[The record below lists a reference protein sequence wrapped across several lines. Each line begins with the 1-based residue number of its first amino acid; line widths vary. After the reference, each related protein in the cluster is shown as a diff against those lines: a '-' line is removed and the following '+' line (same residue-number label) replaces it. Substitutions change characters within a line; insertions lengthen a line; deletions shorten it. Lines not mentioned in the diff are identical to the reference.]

1 MLKRN
6 GGFSLGMSVSN
17 AADKLRAGLVNVL
30 VQNRF
35 VQALVAK
42 RWALL
47 LVGMAVLLGRAMI
60 LEELTP
66 FAIAYFAVMYFVR
79 KDLLPWVGVSLFI
92 GSLFAAN
99 PHTGLIVTEMIVFL
113 LLQKGVEKFERS
125 DISLAPVL
133 VFLSAFLVQLFSALV
148 HTDLT
153 WYAVM
158 MVGVE
163 SVLSFVLTLIFVQA
177 LPVFTV
183 SRKSYHLKH
192 EEVICLIILLAS
204 VMTGTVGWQIGPVT
218 VEHVL
223 SRYLILLFA
232 LVGGAPLGASV
243 GVITGLILSLA
254 NANAIYQM
262 SLLAFS
268 GMLAGLLKE
277 GKRGAVAFGMLV
289 GSSILSFYIGSG
301 ANVVGSTW
309 ESLAAIALFL
319 LTPRSVVH
327 MLAKYVPGTQEN
339 LKSQQDY
346 VRRVRDL
353 TASRVEQFSEVFR
366 QLARSFKQVTA
377 EAQTIQKEEEV
388 GHFMNEVAKKTCET
402 CHKRKLCWDERF
414 YQTYKY
420 MTDMMTEIEVR
431 DGTQFEASAAAGM
444 ASGKQVKLEGMT
456 RKDIRPE
463 WKKVCVRP
471 EQVLDVMK
479 QQYSLYK
486 NDQHWKKQIVDSRGL
501 VADQLS
507 GVSQVMED
515 LAKEIKRE
523 GQELF
528 MQEEQIRS
536 ALEELGLS
544 IHSIDIISLDEG
556 NVEIEIIHQYTKGF
570 DECRKIIAPM
580 LSEILGEH
588 IAVKREE
595 ALPERQG
602 YSTVVF
608 GSAKEYEIETGIAG
622 AAKNGDLLS
631 GDSFSTVELGN
642 GKFAVALSD
651 GMGNGER
658 ARAESQAALT
668 ILQQLLQ
675 SGMDERLAIKSVNSL
690 LMLRSTDE
698 IFATVD
704 LALIDQYSAKTTFL
718 KIGSTPSFIKRGKEV
733 ILISANNLPVGIV
746 QELDIDLVTLQL
758 EPGDTLVMMTDGI
771 YDAPGHAVNKE
782 LWMKRMIGEIEAE
795 TPQEYADLLLE
806 RIVRYQQGDIPDDM
820 TVVVAQIEKFQP
832 EWATFRWPGLTR
844 MERPKTVS

>member
-6 GGFSLGMSVSN
+6 GSFPLGAN
-17 AADKLRAGLVNVL
+17 AAGASDKLMESALRWLVR
-30 VQNRF
+30 NRL
-35 VQALVAK
+35 VQALVVRK
-42 RWALL
+42 WAFL

-60 LEELTP
+60 LEELSP
-66 FAIAYFAVMYFVR
+66 FAVAFFAVMYFVR
-79 KDLLPWVGVSLFI
+79 VDLLLWTGTGLFA
-92 GSLFAAN
+92 GSLFAAR
-99 PHTGLIVTEMIVFL
+99 PQTGMIVTELIVFL
-113 LLQKGVEKFERS
+113 LIQKGVEKFERS
-125 DISLAPVL
+125 DVSNAPVM
-133 VFLSAFLVQLFSALV
+133 VFLTTFLVRLFTALV
-148 HTDLT
+148 NTELT

-158 MVGVE
+158 MAAVE
-163 SVLSFVLTLIFVQA
+163 AALSFVLTLIFIQV

-183 SRKSYHLKH
+183 GRRKSYQLKH
-192 EEVICLIILLAS
+192 EEIICLIIVLAS
-204 VMTGTVGWQIGPVT
+204 VMTGTVNWQAGPVT
-218 VEHVL
+218 IEHVL

-232 LVGGAPLGASV
+232 LVGGAPFGASV

-254 NANAIYQM
+254 DANAIYQM

-277 GKRGAVAFGMLV
+277 GRKPAAAFGMLV

-301 ANVVGSTW
+301 ANIVSSTL
-309 ESLAAIALFL
+309 ESLAAIAAFL
-319 LTPRSVVH
+319 LTPRGVVQS
-327 MLAKYVPGTQEN
+327 LAKYVPGTQEN

-377 EAQTIQKEEEV
+377 DSQAVQREEEV
-388 GHFMNEVAKKTCET
+388 GHFMNAVAARTCDSCWKK
-402 CHKRKLCWDERF
+402 KQCWDEKF

-431 DGTQFEASAAAGM
+431 DAPGVREEGAAAAAGRRH
-444 ASGKQVKLEGMT
+444 GMT
-456 RKDIRPE
+456 KKDIRPE
-463 WKKVCVRP
+463 WKKLCVHTD
-471 EQVLDVMK
+471 QVLEVMK
-479 QQYSLYK
+479 QQYAQYK
-486 NDQHWKKQIVDSRGL
+486 NDQHWKKQIVDSREL
-501 VADQLS
+501 VADQLN

-528 MQEEQIRS
+528 LQEEQIRS
-536 ALEELGLS
+536 ALEEFGLS
-544 IHSIDIISLDEG
+544 IHGIDIISLDEG
-556 NVEIEIIHQYTKGF
+556 NVEIEIIHSYTKGF
-570 DECRKIIAPM
+570 DECRKIIAPI
-580 LSEILGEH
+580 LSEVLGEH

-595 ALPERQG
+595 QLPKGEG

-608 GSAKEYEIETGIAG
+608 GSAKEYEIETGVAG
-622 AAKNGDLLS
+622 AAKGGDLLS

-658 ARAESQAALT
+658 ARAESQAALS

-675 SGMDERLAIKSVNSL
+675 SGMDERLAIKSVNSV

-704 LALIDQYSAKTTFL
+704 LALIDQYNAKTTFL
-718 KIGSTPSFIKRGKEV
+718 KIGSTPSFIKRGNEV
-733 ILISANNLPVGIV
+733 IVISANNLPVGIV
-746 QELDIDLVTLQL
+746 RELDVDLVTSQL

-782 LWMKRMIGEIEAE
+782 LWMKRMVLEIDADS
-795 TPQEYADLLLE
+795 PQDFADLLLE
-806 RIVRYQQGDIPDDM
+806 RIVRFQQGDIQDDM
-820 TVVVAQIEKFQP
+820 TVVVARIEKYQP
-832 EWATFRWPGLTR
+832 EWATFRWPGLQR
-844 MERPKTVS
+844 MERPRTVS

>member
-1 MLKRN
+1 MAE
-6 GGFSLGMSVSN
+6 MS
-17 AADKLRAGLVNVL
+17 DKLRGSASERFAR
-30 VQNRF
+30 NRF
-35 VQALVAK
+35 VQALAARK
-42 RWALL
+42 WAFL

-60 LEELTP
+60 LEQLAP
-66 FAIAYFAVMYFVR
+66 FAVAYFAVIYFVR
-79 KDLLPWVGVSLFI
+79 GDLLPWVGAGLFA
-92 GSLFAAN
+92 GSLFAVH
-99 PHTGLIVTEMIVFL
+99 PETGLIVTELIVFL
-113 LLQKGVEKFERS
+113 LIQKGVEKFERS
-125 DISLAPVL
+125 DISNAPVM
-133 VFLSAFLVQLFSALV
+133 VFLTTFLVQLFTALV
-148 HTDLT
+148 HSGLT

-158 MVGVE
+158 MVAVE
-163 SVLSFVLTLIFVQA
+163 AVLSLVLTLIFVQA

-183 SRKSYHLKH
+183 TRKSYHLKH
-192 EEVICLIILLAS
+192 EEIICLIIVLAS
-204 VMTGTVGWQIGPVT
+204 VMTGTVGWQAGPVT
-218 VEHVL
+218 LEHVL

-254 NANAIYQM
+254 DANAVYQM

-277 GKRGAVAFGMLV
+277 GKRPAVAFGMLV

-301 ANVVGSTW
+301 ANVISSTW
-309 ESLAAIALFL
+309 ESLAAIVLFM
-319 LTPRSVVH
+319 LTPRSIVQV
-327 MLAKYVPGTQEN
+327 MAKYVPGTQEN

-366 QLARSFKQVTA
+366 QLARSFKQVTVDSQA
-377 EAQTIQKEEEV
+377 VRREEEV
-388 GHFMNEVAKKTCET
+388 GHFMNEVAARTCES
-402 CHKRKLCWDERF
+402 CWKKKQCWEDKF
-414 YQTYKY
+414 YATYKY

-431 DGTQFEASAAAGM
+431 DAASKDGTAAG
-444 ASGKQVKLEGMT
+444 SMT
-456 RKDIRPE
+456 KKDIRPE
-463 WKKVCVRP
+463 WKSLCVRTDK
-471 EQVLDVMK
+471 VLEVMK
-479 QQYSLYK
+479 QQYSQYK
-486 NDQHWKKQIVDSRGL
+486 NDQHWKKQIVDSREL

-528 MQEEQIRS
+528 VQEEQIRS

-595 ALPERQG
+595 HLPKGEG

-622 AAKNGDLLS
+622 TAKGGDLLS

-675 SGMDERLAIKSVNSL
+675 SGMDERLAIKSVNSV

-704 LALIDQYSAKTTFL
+704 LALIDQYNAKTTFL
-718 KIGSTPSFIKRGKEV
+718 KIGSTPSFIKRDKEV
-733 ILISANNLPVGIV
+733 LVISANNLPVGIV
-746 QELDIDLVTLQL
+746 QELDIDLVSLQL
-758 EPGDTLVMMTDGI
+758 EPGDTLVMMTDGV

-782 LWMKRMIGEIEAE
+782 LWMKRMVLEIEAD
-795 TPQEYADLLLE
+795 TPQEFADLLLE
-806 RIVRYQQGDIPDDM
+806 RIVRYQQGDIQDDM
-820 TVVVAQIEKFQP
+820 TVVVARIEKYRP
-832 EWATFRWPGLTR
+832 EWATFRWPGLQR
-844 MERPKTVS
+844 IERPRTVS

>member
-1 MLKRN
+1 MAEA
-6 GGFSLGMSVSN
+6 S
-17 AADKLRAGLVNVL
+17 DKLRVSTVQWLVR
-30 VQNRF
+30 NRL
-35 VQALVAK
+35 VQALVARK
-42 RWALL
+42 WAFL

-60 LEELTP
+60 LEQLAP
-66 FAIAYFAVMYFVR
+66 FAVAYFAVIYFVR
-79 KDLLPWVGVSLFI
+79 GDLLPWVGAGLFA
-92 GSLFAAN
+92 GSLFAAH
-99 PHTGLIVTEMIVFL
+99 PETGLIVTELIVFL
-113 LLQKGVEKFERS
+113 LIQKGVEKFERS
-125 DISLAPVL
+125 DISFAPVM
-133 VFLSAFLVQLFSALV
+133 VFLTTFLVQLFTSLV
-148 HTDLT
+148 HAELT
-153 WYAVM
+153 WYALM
-158 MVGVE
+158 MVAVE
-163 SVLSFVLTLIFVQA
+163 ALLSFVLTLIFVQA

-183 SRKSYHLKH
+183 ARKSYHLKH
-192 EEVICLIILLAS
+192 EEIICLIILLAS
-204 VMTGTVGWQIGPVT
+204 VMTGTVGWQAGPVT
-218 VEHVL
+218 IEHVL

-254 NANAIYQM
+254 DANAIYQM

-277 GKRGAVAFGMLV
+277 GKRPAVAFGLLI
-289 GSSILSFYIGSG
+289 GSSILSFYIGNG
-301 ANVVGSTW
+301 ANVIASTW
-309 ESLAAIALFL
+309 ESLAAIVFFIV
-319 LTPRSVVH
+319 TPRSMVRI
-327 MLAKYVPGTQEN
+327 LAKYVPGTQEN

-353 TASRVEQFSEVFR
+353 TAARVEQFSEVFR
-366 QLARSFKQVTA
+366 QLARSFKQVTIDSQA
-377 EAQTIQKEEEV
+377 VQREEDV
-388 GHFMNEVAKKTCET
+388 GHFMNEVAARTCDTCWKK
-402 CHKRKLCWDERF
+402 KQCWEDKF

-431 DGTQFEASAAAGM
+431 DASPKQSAAAG
-444 ASGKQVKLEGMT
+444 KQGEGRRGMT
-456 RKDIRPE
+456 KKDIWPE
-463 WKKVCVRP
+463 WKNLCIRTDKVL
-471 EQVLDVMK
+471 EVMK
-479 QQYSLYK
+479 EQYAQYK
-486 NDQHWKKQIVDSRGL
+486 NDQHWKKQIVDSRSL

-528 MQEEQIRS
+528 VQEEQIRS

-556 NVEIEIIHQYTKGF
+556 NVEIEVIHQYTKGF

-595 ALPERQG
+595 QLPKGEG

-622 AAKNGDLLS
+622 AAKGGNAMS

-675 SGMDERLAIKSVNSL
+675 SGMDERLAIKSVNSV

-704 LALIDQYSAKTTFL
+704 LAMIDQYNAKTTFL

-733 ILISANNLPVGIV
+733 FLISANNLPVGIV
-746 QELDIDLVTLQL
+746 QELDVDLVSLQL

-782 LWMKRMIGEIEAE
+782 LWMKRIVLEIEADS
-795 TPQEYADLLLE
+795 PQEFADLLLE
-806 RIVRYQQGDIPDDM
+806 RIVRYQQGDIQDDM
-820 TVVVAQIEKFQP
+820 TVVVARIEKYRP
-832 EWATFRWPGLTR
+832 EWATFRWPGLQR
-844 MERPKTVS
+844 IERPRTVS

>member
-1 MLKRN
+1 MN
-6 GGFSLGMSVSN
+6 VAGAS
-17 AADKLRAGLVNVL
+17 DKLRAGAIQFL

-35 VQALVAK
+35 VQALLAR
-42 RWALL
+42 RWAFLL
-47 LVGMAVLLGRAMI
+47 IAMAVLLGRAMI
-60 LEELTP
+60 LEELAP
-66 FAIAYFAVMYFVR
+66 FAVAYFAVMYFVR
-79 KDLLPWVGVSLFI
+79 RDLLPWIGAGLFL
-92 GSLFAAN
+92 GSLFAAQ
-99 PHTGLIVTEMIVFL
+99 PQTGLIVTEIIVFL
-113 LLQKGVEKFERS
+113 LIQKGVEKFERS
-125 DISLAPVL
+125 DISLAPVM
-133 VFLSAFLVQLFSALV
+133 VFMTTFLVQLFANLV
-148 HTDLT
+148 VAELT
-153 WYAVM
+153 WYAIT
-158 MVGVE
+158 MVAVE

-183 SRKSYHLKH
+183 TRKNYHLKH
-192 EEVICLIILLAS
+192 EEIICLIILLAS
-204 VMTGTVGWQIGPVT
+204 VMTGTVGWQVGPVT
-218 VEHVL
+218 IEHVM

-277 GKRGAVAFGMLV
+277 GKRAAVGFGLLV

-301 ANVVGSTW
+301 VNVLQSTW
-309 ESLAAIALFL
+309 ESIAAIVLFL
-319 LTPRSVVH
+319 LTPRSVIQI
-327 MLAKYVPGTQEN
+327 LAKYVPGTQEN

-366 QLARSFKQVTA
+366 QLSRSFKQVTVNS
-377 EAQTIQKEEEV
+377 EAVQREEEV
-388 GHFMNEVAKKTCET
+388 GHFMNAVAAKTCES
-402 CHKRKLCWDERF
+402 CWKHRQCWDEKF

-431 DGTQFEASAAAGM
+431 DSSGAAGGAM
-444 ASGKQVKLEGMT
+444 SK
-456 RKDIRPE
+456 RDISPE
-463 WKKVCVRP
+463 WKKMCVKS

-479 QQYSLYK
+479 QQYAQYK
-486 NDQHWKKQIVDSRGL
+486 NDQHWKKQIIDSREL

-528 MQEEQIRS
+528 HQEEQIRS
-536 ALEELGLS
+536 TLEELGLS
-544 IHSIDIISLDEG
+544 INSIDIISLDEG

-595 ALPERQG
+595 RHTKGDG

-608 GSAKEYEIETGIAG
+608 ASAKEYEIETGVAG
-622 AAKNGDLLS
+622 AAKGGDLLS

-658 ARAESQAALT
+658 ARAESQAALS

-675 SGMDERLAIKSVNSL
+675 SGMDERLAIKSVNSV

-698 IFATVD
+698 VFATVD
-704 LALIDQYSAKTTFL
+704 LALIDQYNAKTTFL
-718 KIGSTPSFIKRGKEV
+718 KIGSTPSFIKRGDEV
-733 ILISANNLPVGIV
+733 LVISANNLPVGIV
-746 QELDIDLVTLQL
+746 QDLDVDLVTLQL
-758 EPGDTLVMMTDGI
+758 QPGDTLVMMTDGI
-771 YDAPGHAVNKE
+771 YDAPGIAVNKE
-782 LWMKRMIGEIEAE
+782 MWMKRMVLEIDAE
-795 TPQEYADLLLE
+795 SPQDYADMLLE
-806 RIVRYQQGDIPDDM
+806 RIVRYQQGDIMDDM
-820 TVVVAQIEKFQP
+820 TVVVARIDKYQP
-832 EWATFRWPGLTR
+832 EWATFRWPGMQR
-844 MERPKTVS
+844 IERPRTVS